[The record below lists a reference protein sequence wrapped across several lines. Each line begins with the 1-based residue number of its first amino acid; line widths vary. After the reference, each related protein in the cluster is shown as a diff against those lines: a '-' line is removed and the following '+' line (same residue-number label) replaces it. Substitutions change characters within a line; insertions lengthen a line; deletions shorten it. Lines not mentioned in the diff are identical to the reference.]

1 MMITAVNLLKQ
12 LPEILL
18 ILWAAFAAGVDLFAQ
33 FQACFS
39 AFSRGECDSI
49 SLRRA
54 KTLLLFGGMIQWVS
68 CAFLDLIGRGQY
80 AFGATTF
87 LLMADTL
94 ISMPIILV
102 VSFVN
107 NGKETGDFF
116 WTTQFTRFQYLLSI
130 LFCFSVWLSIL
141 WRGDGAEM
149 FEQFIGSIHQFAVFF
164 MFGALASAV
173 IAVIASFAKNK
184 DATLT
189 ARQALTS
196 CFFFGLILFLMEW
209 LFS

>member
-18 ILWAAFAAGVDLFAQ
+18 ILWAAFAVGVDLFAQ
-33 FQACFS
+33 LRVCFS
-39 AFSRGECDSI
+39 VFSRGECDAV

-54 KTLLLFGGMIQWVS
+54 KTLLLFGGIIQWIS
-68 CAFLDLIGRGQY
+68 CALLDLIDRGQY
-80 AFGATTF
+80 AFGVTAF

-94 ISMPIILV
+94 ISMPILLI

-107 NGKETGDFF
+107 DGRETGNFF
-116 WTTQFTRFQYLLSI
+116 WTAQFTRFQYLLSI

-141 WRGDGAEM
+141 WRGDEAEM
-149 FEQFIGSIHQFAVFF
+149 FGQFIGSIHQFAVFF

-189 ARQALTS
+189 ARQTLAS